1 MCMGVKDERNFGK
14 VGVWWGKKWKV
25 LKKKNLMKILEIEST
40 IYKINS
46 RLGTT
51 EERIWKTIQTV
62 QNLNY
67 VTQRVT

>member
-1 MCMGVKDERNFGK
+1 MKEILGKCEYDEERNGRY
-14 VGVWWGKKWKV
+14 
-25 LKKKNLMKILEIEST
+25 KKKKTLMKILEIESA

-67 VTQRVT
+67 VTQSNIIEK